1 MILFRLQYQ
10 SKHTLEH
17 QMSKYNGWMNYET
30 WRVNLEIFD
39 GMTASDLTGS
49 RAPTISELK
58 DAAKEYAEQ
67 LIEDSSPEGLAR
79 SYALAFLGAVEW
91 WEIADKLAQDAEESE
106 TDQDEGC
113 EV

>member
-1 MILFRLQYQ
+1 
-10 SKHTLEH
+10 
-17 QMSKYNGWMNYET
+17 MSKYNGWMNYET

-39 GMTASDLTGS
+39 GMTASDLTGL

-79 SYALAFLGAVEW
+79 DYALAFLDAVEW
-91 WEIADKLAQDAEESE
+91 WEIADRLAQDVEDSE
-106 TDQDEGC
+106 TDQDEEC
-113 EV
+113 EA